1 MISVLLFGYAVA
13 LAGPL
18 AWWLRRTEWPSR
30 RPALGVATW
39 HVLAGSVL
47 ATTVLGAF
55 AAAPSGQGNHHHH
68 DHLLVAQ
75 ACLLT
80 VVFLV
85 AAALCLGRGV
95 VTYLRIDRGHRRRH
109 QLLLSLAGRR
119 DERLDAVVVDHAT
132 ATAYCVPG
140 PAGEVVLT
148 SGAIA
153 ALGDRE
159 LAAVLAHERAH
170 LRGRHHLVVA
180 GAKVIRLAFP
190 FVPVFRWAHD
200 EVGRLVELLAD
211 DVAARRCGRSV
222 LADALVTLA
231 GKGGVSATPPAAL
244 GANAST
250 VTARVDRLMRPAQL
264 PGRWAAAGW
273 LLALVVLPAM
283 PLLGAGPALAGAA
296 DLLSHCPFPG

>member
-1 MISVLLFGYAVA
+1 MTGVFLFAYATV

-30 RPALGVATW
+30 RPALGVVTW
-39 HVLAGSVL
+39 HVLAGSVFC
-47 ATTVLGAF
+47 AAVLGAF
-55 AAAPSGQGNHHHH
+55 AAAPSGRGDHHHH
-68 DHLLVAQ
+68 DHLFVAQ

-80 VVFLV
+80 VAFLV
-85 AAALCLGRGV
+85 AAGLCLGRGLL
-95 VTYLRIDRGHRRRH
+95 TYLRIDRGHRRRH
-109 QLLLSLAGRR
+109 RLLLGLAGRR
-119 DERLDAVVVDHAT
+119 DERLGIVIVDHAT

-140 PAGEVVLT
+140 PPGEVVLT

-153 ALGDRE
+153 ALDDRK

-180 GAKVIRLAFP
+180 AAKVIRLAFP
-190 FVPVFRWAHD
+190 FVPVFRWAHA

-211 DVAARRCGRSV
+211 DVAARRHGRSV

-231 GKGGVSATPPAAL
+231 DHGGAPATPPAAL
-244 GANAST
+244 GAYSTT
-250 VTARVDRLMRPAQL
+250 VTTRVNRLLGPAPL
-264 PGRWAAAGW
+264 LGRWAVAGW
-273 LLALVVLPAM
+273 LLALVVLSAVPV
-283 PLLGAGPALAGAA
+283 LGARPALAGAA

>member
-1 MISVLLFGYAVA
+1 MISVFLFLYATL

-18 AWWLRRTEWPSR
+18 AWWLRRTEWPNR
-30 RPALGVATW
+30 RPALGVVTW

-47 ATTVLGAF
+47 GTVVLGAF
-55 AAAPSGQGNHHHH
+55 AAAPSGHGDHHHH
-68 DHLLVAQ
+68 NHLLVVQ
-75 ACLLT
+75 ACLFT
-80 VVFLV
+80 VAFLG
-85 AAALCLGRGV
+85 AAALSLSRGLL
-95 VTYLRIDRGHRRRH
+95 TYLRIDRGHRRQHR
-109 QLLLSLAGRR
+109 LLLSLAGRR
-119 DERLDAVVVDHAT
+119 DERLGVVVVDHAT

-148 SGAIA
+148 SGALA
-153 ALGDRE
+153 ALDDRE

-200 EVGRLVELLAD
+200 EVARLVELCAD
-211 DVAARRCGRSV
+211 DVAARRHGRSV

-231 GKGGVSATPPAAL
+231 GTSGVSATPPAAL
-244 GANAST
+244 GAHGST
-250 VTARVDRLMRPAQL
+250 VTTRVNRLLGPAQL
-264 PGRWAAAGW
+264 LGRWAVAGW
-273 LLALVVLPAM
+273 SLALVALPAM

>member
-1 MISVLLFGYAVA
+1 MTSVFLFAHAAV

-18 AWWLRRTEWPSR
+18 AWWLRRTEWPSH

-47 ATTVLGAF
+47 GTAVLGAF
-55 AAAPSGQGNHHHH
+55 AAAPSGAGDHHHH
-68 DHLLVAQ
+68 NHLLVAQ
-75 ACLLT
+75 ACVFT
-80 VVFLV
+80 VAFLI
-85 AAALCLGRGV
+85 AAALCLGRGLL
-95 VTYLRIDRGHRRRH
+95 TYLRIDRGHRRRH
-109 QLLLSLAGRR
+109 RLLLGLAGRR
-119 DERLDAVVVDHAT
+119 DERLGVVIVDHAT

-180 GAKVIRLAFP
+180 ATKVVRLAFP
-190 FVPVFRWAHD
+190 FIPAFRWAHA

-211 DVAARRCGRSV
+211 DAAARRHGRTA

-231 GKGGVSATPPAAL
+231 GQGGVPATPPAAL
-244 GANAST
+244 GASGST
-250 VTARVDRLMRPAQL
+250 VTARVNRLLDPERL
-264 PGRWAAAGW
+264 PGRWVVAGW
-273 LLALVVLPAM
+273 LLALVVLLAVPV
-283 PLLGAGPALAGAA
+283 LGAGPALTGAA